1 MPSKKSSK
9 KGLASSSNLVG
20 LATLWMSALSTDAH
34 SRGVWGT
41 SHGMM
46 RRHHQYHHDG
56 ESPVAELVRDFLYT
70 PTFPNSIMRQQG
82 SYFETSTSEAKP
94 QFEISEGEDGTLHLT
109 MEVPGVSAR
118 DVNIELENDQVLRV
132 SGIRTRRK
140 NGYTSQTEF
149 EESIR
154 LSSNVDIDNL
164 KVSIN
169 SGLLSITIPRK
180 PTKIKKLP
188 VLSDEKSILD
198 PLEKNHNDSDI
209 I

>member
-1 MPSKKSSK
+1 
-9 KGLASSSNLVG
+9 
-20 LATLWMSALSTDAH
+20 
-34 SRGVWGT
+34 
-41 SHGMM
+41 
-46 RRHHQYHHDG
+46 
-56 ESPVAELVRDFLYT
+56 
-70 PTFPNSIMRQQG
+70 MRQQG
-82 SYFETSTSEAKP
+82 SYFETKTSEANP

-118 DVNIELENDQVLRV
+118 DVNIELENDQVLRN

-164 KVSIN
+164 KVSII
-169 SGLLSITIPRK
+169 SGILSISIPRK

-188 VLSDEKSILD
+188 VISDEKSILD
-198 PLEKNHNDSDI
+198 PPEKNHNDSDI